1 VAAYVIRSP
10 EEVDAAGDHR
20 ELTPLALYAPVL
32 CSFSLLGLYYSH
44 WKKERMARDIQ
55 ETEVPG
61 EGTPLMPRITDA
73 GRRRSSVMELHQAFR
88 RSNEVARR
96 SSVEIMGF
104 SGFDTHTE
112 KATRKS
118 QLKDLKEFIQLGELD
133 FDE

>member
-10 EEVDAAGDHR
+10 EQVDAAGDHR
-20 ELTPLALYAPVL
+20 ELTPLALYSPVL
-32 CSFSLLGLYYSH
+32 CILSLLGLYYSH

-61 EGTPLMPRITDA
+61 EGTPLMPRRSDV
-73 GRRRSSVMELHQAFR
+73 GRRRCSVMELHQVFR

-96 SSVEIMGF
+96 SSVQIMGF
-104 SGFDTHTE
+104 SGFDTRTE
-112 KATRKS
+112 KATRES
-118 QLKDLKEFIQLGELD
+118 QLADLKEFILLGELD

>member
-10 EEVDAAGDHR
+10 EQVDAAGDHR

-32 CSFSLLGLYYSH
+32 CILSLLGLYYSH
-44 WKKERMARDIQ
+44 WKKVRRARDIQ

-61 EGTPLMPRITDA
+61 EGTPLMPRRSDV
-73 GRRRSSVMELHQAFR
+73 GRRRCSVMELHQVFR

-104 SGFDTHTE
+104 SGFDTQTE
-112 KATRKS
+112 KATRES
-118 QLKDLKEFIQLGELD
+118 QLEDLKEFIHLGELD
-133 FDE
+133 YDE